1 MKNFK
6 KALLLSPITILGL
19 FMLTGLAAG
28 DVKIVKGQTIYV
40 PCYTSLIS
48 ADFSHNINSTIFI
61 HNTDPTSEINLVRI
75 DYYNTGG
82 KLVKKCLPQPL
93 KLNPLA
99 ATRFTIQ
106 EPLRGEDGAAAH
118 LIVQW
123 KADKKVVEPLI
134 DAWFFGSAGTR
145 GYSFT
150 SQVRIIQEDAN

>member
-1 MKNFK
+1 MKNLI
-6 KALLLSPITILGL
+6 KALLLSTITIIGL
-19 FMLTGLAAG
+19 FMFTGMAAG
-28 DVKIVKGQTIYV
+28 DVKTIKGQTLYV
-40 PCYTSLIS
+40 PCYTSYIS
-48 ADFSHNINSTIFI
+48 VSYSHNLNATVFI
-61 HNTDPTSEINLVRI
+61 HNTDPSNEINLVRI

-106 EPLRGEDGAAAH
+106 EPLTGEDGAVAH

-123 KADKKVVEPLI
+123 KAEKKVVEPLI
-134 DAWFFGSAGTR
+134 DAWFLASAGTR

-150 SQVRIIQEDAN
+150 SQARIIQEDAN

>member
-1 MKNFK
+1 MKNLIK
-6 KALLLSPITILGL
+6 VLLLSTITIIGL

-28 DVKIVKGQTIYV
+28 DVKMIKGQTLYV
-40 PCYTSLIS
+40 PCYTSFIGF
-48 ADFSHNINSTIFI
+48 DYSHNLNSTIFI
-61 HNTDPTSEINLVRI
+61 HNTDPTNEINIVRI

-99 ATRFTIQ
+99 ATRFNIQ
-106 EPLRGEDGAAAH
+106 EPLRGKDGAGAH

-123 KADKKVVEPLI
+123 KGEKKVVEPLI
-134 DAWFFGSAGTR
+134 EAWFLGSAGTR

-150 SQVRIIQEDAN
+150 SQARIIQEDAN